1 MQLLPIALIGLSL
14 GSYQGIY
21 ELVAG
26 DYPECVR
33 HRYIQLHYDQHENS
47 LEIEGLDDWKR
58 SRGWQ
63 WLYFKPLD
71 GKRRLVNAFFTMSE
85 YERFKVRKSKK
96 GLSIIQEQKECNMR
110 FLCGRWHRS
119 EVLVLMETSL
129 RINVRDDVAPCSYH
143 KLDPATG

>member
-14 GSYQGIY
+14 GGYQGTY

-26 DYPECVR
+26 NYPECAER
-33 HRYIQLHYDQHENS
+33 RYIQLHYDDHQQS
-47 LEIEGLDDWKR
+47 LEIERLDDWKR

-85 YERFKVRKSKK
+85 YERFKVRKSKN
-96 GLSIIQEQKECNMR
+96 GISIFHE
-110 FLCGRWHRS
+110 
-119 EVLVLMETSL
+119 
-129 RINVRDDVAPCSYH
+129 
-143 KLDPATG
+143 